1 MAEDRE
7 LTHDEKILLGE
18 IEKEMKKLSKDL
30 KVKIKEKLEVGSKE
44 AKEIVSNL
52 LEDSRMIV
60 NDPHELLSIL
70 NGERGV
76 EKVRDLLQ
84 KHVILDNI
92 NFALS
97 ALMNIEDY
105 HARTCV

>member
-7 LTHDEKILLGE
+7 LTHYEKMLLGE
-18 IEKEMKKLSKDL
+18 IENEMKKLSKDL
-30 KVKIKEKLEVGSKE
+30 EVKIKEKLEVGSKE

-92 NFALS
+92 NFAFKTVEPVKQQF
-97 ALMNIEDY
+97 NNTTI
-105 HARTCV
+105 